1 MAEIRRAFMPLH
13 PQLVIMA
20 KQPLIGR
27 AKTRLARDIGA
38 VEALRFVRVTG
49 DTLLRRV
56 ARNPRWRTL
65 VAVTPDSACAEKGFW
80 PADIPRIAQG
90 AGDLGARMGRLF
102 RTLPQGPVLI
112 IGSDIP
118 DITRRHIAE
127 GFTALRAH
135 DTVLGPAED
144 GGYWLIGM
152 KRRPRIVDIFEGVRW
167 SGEHAMEDT
176 MRNIAARGMSCA
188 LLDTLADIDTGAD
201 LAAWRGR
208 A

>member
-38 VEALRFVRVTG
+38 VEALRFVRVTD

-167 SGEHAMEDT
+167 SSEHAMEDT

>member
-1 MAEIRRAFMPLH
+1 MTEIRRAFMPLH

-167 SGEHAMEDT
+167 SSEHAMEDT
-176 MRNIAARGMSCA
+176 MRNITARGMSCA